1 MRILN
6 VAEEK
11 EKSFYHKQYQQ
22 KFQHLKSK
30 YKPRRKT
37 ENPPGVLDGYSGV
50 KWSDKDLS
58 IGCSNNSLKT
68 SLNAELGPKEAPPT
82 GLYGGPKPGSYDPS
96 GL

>member
-58 IGCSNNSLKT
+58 TGCSNNSCTNFSCSRSKF
-68 SLNAELGPKEAPPT
+68 
-82 GLYGGPKPGSYDPS
+82 SYNSDM
-96 GL
+96 GVDNRT